1 MPELRWQK
9 SSYSQEASACVY
21 LAATTDTTL
30 RLRESDQPDV
40 ALHAERAALAALIA
54 VVKNDAAKA

>member
-21 LAATTDTTL
+21 LATAPDTTL
-30 RLRESDQPDV
+30 RLRESDEPDIV
-40 ALHAERAALAALIA
+40 LRTDRAALAALIA
-54 VVKNDAAKA
+54 VVKKHPVKG